1 MATMNAIGSQYPFA
15 TADYG
20 AASVTYAKIQNVAAS
35 SLLGNPTGSPA
46 TVEEI
51 TLGTG
56 LTFSGTTLNAKITL
70 PFTTVS
76 GTSQSAAVNNGYF
89 TNNASLVTVTLPA
102 AASVG
107 DVVEVAGQGAG
118 GWLLAQNAAQLI
130 HGTNGAVTTTG
141 TGGSLASTNQWD
153 IITVR
158 CVIANTTWTVD
169 NCQGN
174 LTVV

>member
-1 MATMNAIGSQYPFA
+1 MATMNSIGSQYPFA

-46 TVEEI
+46 SAEEI

-56 LTFSGTTLNAKITL
+56 LSFSGTTLNAKIVL

-76 GTSQSAAVNNGYF
+76 GTSQAAAVNNGYF
-89 TNNASLVTVTLPA
+89 TNNASLCTVTLPA
-102 AASVG
+102 TAAVG
-107 DVVEVAGQGAG
+107 DTIVVAGQGAG
-118 GWLLAQNAAQLI
+118 GWLLAQNASQLI
-130 HGTNGAVTTTG
+130 HGTNNAVTTTG

-153 IITVR
+153 AVLVR
-158 CVIANTTWTVD
+158 CVIANTTWVVHD
-169 NCQGN
+169 YAGN